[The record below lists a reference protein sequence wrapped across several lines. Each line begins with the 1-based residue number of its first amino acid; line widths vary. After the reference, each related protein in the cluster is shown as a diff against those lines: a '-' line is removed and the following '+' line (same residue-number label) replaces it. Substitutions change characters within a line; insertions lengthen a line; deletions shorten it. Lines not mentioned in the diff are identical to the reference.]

1 MTQHWFETVDFQP
14 PSVPAIQ
21 QGLEVIE
28 EVRGRGNSV
37 YLHCK
42 AGKGRSAVVAACY
55 LIKVCV
61 FIVSLDLYVYSLNHK
76 ATYVHAQQVH

>member
-14 PSVPAIQ
+14 PSLDKIRE
-21 QGLEVIE
+21 GLEVIYQ
-28 EVRGRGNSV
+28 VKASGNSV

-55 LIKVCV
+55 LIKV
-61 FIVSLDLYVYSLNHK
+61 STHNMLHTT
-76 ATYVHAQQVH
+76 A